1 MARSAI
7 KTPKRKKPRAAPTIR
22 RGGKLPDYDWAGW
35 ETWSGAKYH
44 HQRRVA
50 FDFYYQNYKAA
61 DLTKFVF
68 EWMKSDGGYKKPEID
83 AIKAIPTWKVNV
95 NTCILAKCL
104 LSGMPD
110 VNEAWNEYWIALP
123 GTSDKAP
130 RPVSE
135 TLKARIDE
143 LLEEGKELLK
153 EKKKEAR
160 KKEKAEALPKPT
172 IQDRIKE
179 QAVVAYE
186 EIDDWLESF
195 VQDPKSFKPDGFDF
209 AAHFR
214 KVKVTQAHA
223 RKMKAFFQ
231 GELEEFRVISQM
243 PTPAKMKGI
252 KDAKE
257 KDEWDQIKE
266 GYAHLKRAEV
276 KNFLTALESLDGALD
291 MIIEESK
298 ANRKSPTRKPK
309 SADKVVAKMKY
320 KVKDD
325 KYQLVGVNPTQII
338 GASELWVFNTKTRKL
353 GKYIAAN
360 PDPIGQ
366 AREGSGLSIKGT
378 TVQGYVEDTSVQKT
392 LRKPEEQLKEFKA
405 AGKVKLRKFM
415 DEIPTVDTKLN
426 GRINAETILL
436 KVA

>member
-1 MARSAI
+1 
-7 KTPKRKKPRAAPTIR
+7 
-22 RGGKLPDYDWAGW
+22 
-35 ETWSGAKYH
+35 
-44 HQRRVA
+44 
-50 FDFYYQNYKAA
+50 
-61 DLTKFVF
+61 
-68 EWMKSDGGYKKPEID
+68 
-83 AIKAIPTWKVNV
+83 
-95 NTCILAKCL
+95 
-104 LSGMPD
+104 MPD

-123 GTSDKAP
+123 GTSDEAP

-325 KYQLVGVNPTQII
+325 KYQLVSVNPTQII

-360 PDPIGQ
+360 PDPTGQ